1 MADRTSPA
9 PPPADEPHSVLR
21 NRTVVGTALASLFSD
36 SGHEM
41 ATAALPGFLT
51 SLGAPAAALGVIEG
65 IADAA
70 LSASKMA
77 GGVLADRP
85 GVERKKVMAAG
96 YLTTGAAYASIG
108 LAGAWPF
115 AAISRAVAWIA
126 RGVRSPA
133 KESVL
138 AAAVPAT
145 HYGRAFGLERAGDS
159 VGAIIGPLL
168 AAALIGALGY
178 RWLLAASFLPAVG
191 AALCALLLVREV
203 PRIRELRA
211 PGVRH
216 IVGFAAA
223 RGPYR
228 RLLTASALYGLGNFS
243 ATLLI
248 LRAADLLTGVGNSA
262 VSASTTAVLLYA
274 GHNAANALAAYP
286 AGRLADRIGRRPVLA
301 LGIGL
306 YAVACLAFARGSA
319 TVWVL
324 ALLFVAVGTSTA
336 MVETARSGYASELL
350 PDHLRGRGFGLL
362 GLVDGI
368 GDLVSS
374 VVVGVLW
381 TVVNPA
387 WGFIYATVLSA
398 AGVLPLLARRRAQT
412 ADDHPVLP

>member
-21 NRTVVGTALASLFSD
+21 NPTVVGTALASLFAD

-96 YLTTGAAYASIG
+96 YLTSGAAYASIG

-126 RGVRSPA
+126 RGLRTPA
-133 KESVL
+133 RESVL
-138 AAAVPAT
+138 AASVPAT

-159 VGAIIGPLL
+159 VGAIIGPLA
-168 AAALIGALGY
+168 AAALIGVLGY

-191 AALCALLLVREV
+191 AALCALLLVREA
-203 PRIRELRA
+203 PRLRA
-211 PGVRH
+211 LGTPGFRH
-216 IVGFAAA
+216 ILGFAAA

-228 RLLTASALYGLGNFS
+228 RLLAASALYGLGNFS

-248 LRAADLLTGVGNSA
+248 LRAADLLTAAGRST
-262 VSASTTAVLLYA
+262 VSASTAAVLLYA

-306 YAVACLAFARGSA
+306 YAAACLAFARGSA

-387 WGFIYATVLSA
+387 WGFTYATVLSA
-398 AGVLPLLARRRAQT
+398 AGVLPLLARRGGQT
-412 ADDHPVLP
+412 ADDHLVLP